1 MQFEHGYYILFMK
14 NANSVHKNNTFL
26 YIFTKPRLLNIVFLS
41 LFPFIFLSKFK
52 KYINFVVDVNICC
65 TFQHIQ
71 LINVIF
77 TYQTYRPHKQCL
89 FMSALSNAKT
99 SIDNEHIRLIH
110 PDQCHYRNGDL
121 VRIIEGD
128 FKGIVGRVARVAGQQ
143 RKELWWN
150 STEYAW

>member
-1 MQFEHGYYILFMK
+1 MLKMQFEYGYYILFMK

-89 FMSALSNAKT
+89 FMSALSNAKIRRGGT
-99 SIDNEHIRLIH
+99 NPPTLDLPPMSSPKPMAHIQGCR
-110 PDQCHYRNGDL
+110 
-121 VRIIEGD
+121 
-128 FKGIVGRVARVAGQQ
+128 
-143 RKELWWN
+143 
-150 STEYAW
+150 

>member
-77 TYQTYRPHKQCL
+77 TYQTY
-89 FMSALSNAKT
+89 S
-99 SIDNEHIRLIH
+99 
-110 PDQCHYRNGDL
+110 
-121 VRIIEGD
+121 
-128 FKGIVGRVARVAGQQ
+128 
-143 RKELWWN
+143 
-150 STEYAW
+150 

>member
-71 LINVIF
+71 V
-77 TYQTYRPHKQCL
+77 TTQVG
-89 FMSALSNAKT
+89 LSYSPMHNFPRC
-99 SIDNEHIRLIH
+99 N
-110 PDQCHYRNGDL
+110 
-121 VRIIEGD
+121 
-128 FKGIVGRVARVAGQQ
+128 Q
-143 RKELWWN
+143 RE
-150 STEYAW
+150 

>member
-65 TFQHIQ
+65 TFQHNDEFHTHH
-71 LINVIF
+71 INRQR
-77 TYQTYRPHKQCL
+77 TYQIDTPRPMPL
-89 FMSALSNAKT
+89 
-99 SIDNEHIRLIH
+99 
-110 PDQCHYRNGDL
+110 P
-121 VRIIEGD
+121 
-128 FKGIVGRVARVAGQQ
+128 Q
-143 RKELWWN
+143 R
-150 STEYAW
+150 